1 MHTHNMGAKAKP
13 MSLAKFWTILWSM
26 SH

>member
-13 MSLAKFWTILWSM
+13 MSLAKFWTILWST